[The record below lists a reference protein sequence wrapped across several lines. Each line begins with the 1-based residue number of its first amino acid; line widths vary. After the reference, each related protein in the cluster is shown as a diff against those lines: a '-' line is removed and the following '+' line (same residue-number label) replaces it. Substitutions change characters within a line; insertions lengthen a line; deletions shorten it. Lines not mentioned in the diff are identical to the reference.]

1 MLELLCIF
9 PAFPPGAGLNPDGN
23 TDYPGRIETAISWAN
38 EGKKETREKRE
49 EEYLTAS
56 KEFDILKLF
65 ECSHFRAHL
74 RR

>member
-1 MLELLCIF
+1 VIF
-9 PAFPPGAGLNPDGN
+9 PAFPLGAGLNPDGKN
-23 TDYPGRIETAISWAN
+23 GFHGRIRTAISWAI
-38 EGKKETREKRE
+38 EGKKEIREKRE

-56 KEFDILKLF
+56 KGFDILKLF